1 MATAL
6 HTVAPASSNCHRVV
20 QERGHNLSSTEL
32 RNFGGLMKYRLAL
45 CIAVGLASPL
55 VAQEG
60 DQPPVGS
67 AVLERFLS
75 HQAEPVVQ
83 YRATR
88 RLEAENGRFNVKGW
102 MNVAT
107 ELSPERGFTWTIIDE
122 GGSGYIRNKVLRK
135 TLEGEAAAVKNNDP
149 SKAALN
155 EANYTFALVAPRGKK
170 EKAAEESSD
179 DAPLPEIGGS
189 SAEGHAR
196 LFITPKRKDMLLV
209 DGAVVVAEADAD
221 LVQIEGRL
229 SKTPSWWTRSVN
241 VVRRYARIGGIRVPV
256 ATESTANVR
265 IAGRSE
271 FRMTYTYQ
279 MINGREVPAET
290 LPNRP

>member
-1 MATAL
+1 MTR
-6 HTVAPASSNCHRVV
+6 T
-20 QERGHNLSSTEL
+20 
-32 RNFGGLMKYRLAL
+32 LAL
-45 CIAVGLASPL
+45 CLAVGLASTL
-55 VAQEG
+55 VAQEPLPAPLSSSRG
-60 DQPPVGS
+60 APEVVAGLPVAPSRDAPSTVRSAEDSSDPSRASGS
-67 AVLERFLS
+67 LLERFLS
-75 HQAEPVVQ
+75 HEAEPVVR

-102 MNVAT
+102 MNVTT

-122 GGSGYIRNKVLRK
+122 GGSGHIRDKVLRR
-135 TLEGEAAAVKNNDP
+135 TLEGEARAVKNNDP

-155 EANYTFALVAPRGKK
+155 EMNYTFGLVAPRDP
-170 EKAAEESSD
+170 KAKATDESSD
-179 DAPLPEIGGS
+179 DASLPSIDGAPVDGL
-189 SAEGHAR
+189 AR

-209 DGAVVVAEADAD
+209 DGVVVVAADDAD

-229 SKTPSWWTRSVN
+229 SKTPSWWTRSVD
-241 VVRRYARIGGIRVPV
+241 VLRRYARVGGIRVPV

-279 MINGREVPAET
+279 MINGRQIAAET
-290 LPNRP
+290 GR